1 MRRYSHFV
9 IMLFLLLYGLPKVN
23 AQSNNLIAE
32 RKKLVL
38 LIDINTPKNSIDSIL
53 KRAGVIN
60 VNAQDIING
69 HYSALINGGWLL
81 VKKQDNVIQFNFSIK
96 TLKGNPQQS
105 PYFVTSS
112 AIKTSDRHGYPD
124 DIVYGINKFAAP
136 TVTELPSGL
145 TRFYFKGSLSARRV
159 FLSGSFNDW
168 STLQGLMSKSGDGWI
183 IDLKLK
189 PGAYEYKFIVDGNW
203 TTDPGNSE
211 EVNDGA
217 GNTNS
222 IYFKYNYIFK
232 LKGYANAQQVVVAGN
247 FAHGNDNELMLT
259 KKGDT
264 WELPLYLR
272 EGNYNYRFI
281 VDGKSITDP
290 VSPTKSTD
298 DNGVVNSV
306 ANVGETVYFKLS
318 GYANAQNVYVAGNFA
333 KWESGKIKLKKSD
346 GGWVVPIVLKSGN
359 YQYKFIVD
367 GNWITDPANPAH
379 AVEGGQVNSFL
390 AVNPTHTF
398 KLSGHSDAKV
408 VHIAGNF
415 NNWDPDQYLMGH
427 TGNEWSISLC
437 LKPGKCLYKF
447 LVDDNWILDPGNK
460 YWEQNEHN
468 NGNSV
473 LWVGQ

>member
-1 MRRYSHFV
+1 MRRYRYFV
-9 IMLFLLLYGLPKVN
+9 IILFLLLYGLPKVN

-38 LIDINTPKNSIDSIL
+38 LIDVNTSKNSIDSIL
-53 KRAGVIN
+53 KRAGIN
-60 VNAQDIING
+60 NVTAQDVING
-69 HYSALINGGWLL
+69 HYTALINGGWLL
-81 VKKQDNVIQFNFSIK
+81 VKKQDNVLQFNFSIK
-96 TLKGNPQQS
+96 SLKTNPQKS
-105 PYFVTSS
+105 PFSVTEST
-112 AIKTSDRHGYPD
+112 IKTGDRHGYPD
-124 DIVYGINKFAAP
+124 DIIYGVNKFISP
-136 TVTELPSGL
+136 TVYQLPSGL

-168 STLQGLMSKSGDGWI
+168 STLQGLMSKTADGWI

-189 PGAYEYKFIVDGNW
+189 PGAYEYKFIVNGNW
-203 TTDPGNSE
+203 TTDPGNSIQLD
-211 EVNDGA
+211 DGA
-217 GNTNS
+217 GNINS
-222 IYFKYNYIFK
+222 IYFIYNYTFK
-232 LKGYANAQQVVVAGN
+232 LKGYANAHQVFVAGN
-247 FAHGNDNELMLT
+247 FNRGNDNELMLT

-290 VSPTKSTD
+290 VSINKTTD

-306 ANVGETVYFKLS
+306 ANVGENIYFKLN
-318 GYANAQNVYVAGNFA
+318 GYANAQNVYLAGNFT

-346 GGWVVPIVLKSGN
+346 GGWILPMVLKSGN

-367 GNWITDPANPAH
+367 GNWILDPANPCH

-398 KLSGHSDAKV
+398 KLDGHSDAQV
-408 VHIAGNF
+408 VHITGTF

-427 TGNEWSISLC
+427 TANQWSISLY

-447 LVDDNWILDPGNK
+447 IVDDNWILDPGNK
-460 YWEQNEHN
+460 YWEQNGN
-468 NGNSV
+468 DKGNSV
-473 LWVGQ
+473 VWIGQ